1 VVGSCHFN
9 QSEMALSPSAR
20 IGTLKSCLTPPTLSE
35 RRCYDS
41 HQGFAYL
48 LVSNV
53 RWADVKRNQEVSG
66 MSLTRET
73 PEPMEQDDAGN
84 VRQPDSH
91 SSIARK
97 RITAALVLL
106 LMVLVFTIHNYH
118 RSTNL
123 RGAVDWRW
131 LLVGELPIAVLLVA
145 VVIHVLRKRKPEIY
159 R

>member
-1 VVGSCHFN
+1 
-9 QSEMALSPSAR
+9 
-20 IGTLKSCLTPPTLSE
+20 
-35 RRCYDS
+35 
-41 HQGFAYL
+41 
-48 LVSNV
+48 
-53 RWADVKRNQEVSG
+53 
-66 MSLTRET
+66 
-73 PEPMEQDDAGN
+73 MEQDDAGN

-91 SSIARK
+91 GPIVRK
-97 RITAALVLL
+97 RITAALALL

-145 VVIHVLRKRKPEIY
+145 VVVHVLRKREPEIY